1 MPGQV
6 NARLTPELDAE
17 FDRWAAEL
25 GIQRGKLAHD
35 IITEALAARREG
47 RAMFE
52 QPEKVGPGDALAMKA
67 MLDRG
72 VMEIDRI
79 STTWAAHEAD
89 MRKRERDDQLALTRA
104 RTEFIAGMPERI
116 TASLNP
122 IRKEMA
128 AFAERIDKQPRLD
141 AIDAKLEGFDAKLD
155 RIATAAEQPKT
166 VNTYTIGA
174 LDLRRRWYAAAG
186 LVAFGLSLGLFY
198 VASAV
203 LPQTW
208 LAAPTANSLL
218 GGGDQAICTLV
229 NYQFDR
235 DNCALTNDAE
245 GVRVKSKPPTSSQSH
260 P

>member
-6 NARLTPELDAE
+6 NARLAPELDAE
-17 FDRWAAEL
+17 FECWAAEL
-25 GIQRGKLAHD
+25 GIERGKLARD

-72 VMEIDRI
+72 LMEIDRI
-79 STTWAAHEAD
+79 STSWAAHESE
-89 MRKRERDDQLALTRA
+89 MRKQERDDQLALTRA

-128 AFAERIDKQPRLD
+128 AFAERLDKQPRLD
-141 AIDAKLEGFDAKLD
+141 AIDARLEGFDAKLE
-155 RIATAAEQPKT
+155 RIATAAEQPRT
-166 VNTYTIGA
+166 VSTYTIGP
-174 LDLRRRWYAAAG
+174 LDLRKRWYAITG
-186 LVAFGLSLGLFY
+186 LAAFGLSLAVFY
-198 VASAV
+198 TASTV

-208 LAAPTANSLL
+208 LATPTANGLL
-218 GGGDQAICTLV
+218 GGGDQAICALI
-229 NYQFDR
+229 NYQ
-235 DNCALTNDAE
+235 LSNDYCVVTKD
-245 GVRVKSKPPTSSQSH
+245 GTSTRFKSQTPSESRR
-260 P
+260 

>member
-6 NARLTPELDAE
+6 NVRLAPELDAE

-25 GIQRGKLAHD
+25 GIERGTLGRD
-35 IITEALAARREG
+35 ILKEALAARREG
-47 RAMFE
+47 RATFE
-52 QPEKVGPGDALAMKA
+52 RPETVGPGDMIAMKA
-67 MLDRG
+67 TLDRG

-79 STTWAAHEAD
+79 AKSWAAHETD
-89 MRKRERDDQLALTRA
+89 MRKQERDDQLALTRA

-141 AIDAKLEGFDAKLD
+141 AIDARLERFEAKLD

-166 VNTYTIGA
+166 VNTCTIGA
-174 LDLRRRWYAAAG
+174 LDLRRRWYVVAG
-186 LVAFGLSLGLFY
+186 LAAFGLSLGLFY
-198 VASAV
+198 VAAAV

-245 GVRVKSKPPTSSQSH
+245 GVRVKSKPPTSSQSRL
-260 P
+260 